1 MNIKEENKEVRH
13 IVEIKIKRK
22 SNYQSDRLKL
32 TKKII
37 NGISALKRKGIDK
50 SDKRFYPKLASKLK
64 VDYKT
69 AKKYISD
76 YEIFIEP
83 NTSEGLVKFI
93 SHGNTGNK
101 AHNRKLEEKEIDE
114 LYNYYFD
121 SCADIQQ
128 FLDDET
134 KNYLFS
140 FFYRN
145 YDVKNRF
152 KISYS
157 TMHSYLLSRA
167 VPSPKSHRSTKRL
180 INRALKK
187 LISNSDSKTNSFI
200 KSLKKQLKKL
210 ENVRPA
216 KNYKGIPGD
225 IIELDACKH
234 RWNNETFHIYIAV
247 DRATGT
253 IVAMSFGKEENN
265 YGYLQLITRIIEN
278 VGAPR
283 EIRTDKRT
291 TFWNTHGGETQF
303 SLMIREELGI
313 TLKCSS
319 IPTFKALVERTFDTM
334 QNDYVQHY
342 FMKRDIKTLEE
353 AMGHEKDLMNSINE
367 YYNKSID
374 MDNSSFIPV
383 PKSII
388 SELCFYKDVRWT
400 DKQIFSFNGKK
411 YALFNKN
418 NKRVGL
424 APKLMRIKIKYDNS
438 IEYINGYDHMV
449 AREPENEP
457 ISDLSA
463 EFLNNIKKVIE
474 SDDPITKSQHK
485 DLQSQ
490 LKYYQSRLIRL

>member
-1 MNIKEENKEVRH
+1 MNIKEKNKEVKH
-13 IVEIKIKRK
+13 IVVIKIKK
-22 SNYQSDRLKL
+22 ETSYQTKRLKL
-32 TKKII
+32 SKKII
-37 NGISALKRKGIDK
+37 NAISELKRKGIVKGDK
-50 SDKRFYPKLASKLK
+50 NFYPKLATKLK

-69 AKKYISD
+69 SKKYISD
-76 YEIFIEP
+76 YEIFLKP
-83 NTSEGLVKFI
+83 NSKEGLVKFI

-101 AHNRKLEEKEIDE
+101 AHNRKLEDKEIDK

-121 SCADIQQ
+121 SCVNIQE

-145 YDVKNRF
+145 YDVKSRF
-152 KISYS
+152 NISYS

-167 VPSPKSHRSTKRL
+167 VPSPKSHRTTKRL
-180 INRALKK
+180 INRTLKK
-187 LISNSDSKTNSFI
+187 LISNSDTKTDAFI
-200 KSLKKQLKKL
+200 KFLKKQLKKL

-225 IIELDACKH
+225 IVELDACKH

-247 DRATGT
+247 DRATGC
-253 IVAMSFGKEENN
+253 IVAVAFGKEEDNN
-265 YGYLQLITRIIEN
+265 GYLELITRIVKN

-303 SLMIREELGI
+303 SMMIREDIGTI
-313 TLKCSS
+313 LKCSS

-342 FMKRDIKTLEE
+342 FMKRGIKTLEE
-353 AMGHEKDLMNSINE
+353 AIGNEEDLMNGINQ

-374 MDNSSFIPV
+374 IAKSSFMPLPESVIN
-383 PKSII
+383 
-388 SELCFYKDVRWT
+388 ELCFYKSVRLT
-400 DKQIFSFNGKK
+400 DKQVFSFNGKK

-424 APKLMRIKIKYDNS
+424 APQVIKVRIKYGNL
-438 IEYINGYDHMV
+438 IEYI
-449 AREPENEP
+449 
-457 ISDLSA
+457 
-463 EFLNNIKKVIE
+463 
-474 SDDPITKSQHK
+474 
-485 DLQSQ
+485 
-490 LKYYQSRLIRL
+490 